1 MSDSNPRPNSRATLA
16 GAIAVILILI
26 AGVWVFNRL
35 DASQKAQACIE
46 SGGKRCAGIDTDSLK
61 KP

>member
-1 MSDSNPRPNSRATLA
+1 MPDNDHKPNRQATLA
-16 GAIAVILILI
+16 GAVAIVLLLI

-35 DASQKAQACIE
+35 DASQKAQNCME
-46 SGGKRCAGIDTDSLK
+46 SGGRRCAGIDTDSLK

>member
-1 MSDSNPRPNSRATLA
+1 MSEPDPRPNTKATLA
-16 GAIAVILILI
+16 GAVAVILILI

-35 DASQKAQACIE
+35 DASQRAQACIE
-46 SGGKRCAGIDTDSLK
+46 SGGKRCAGIDVTNLK